1 MECIAAKCSTIFL
14 EKPGAPTV
22 AELQQ
27 MKDEA
32 EKAGV
37 SVLMGYNKVRLLV
50 ISSLHT
56 CTACCDVVVEQF

>member
-1 MECIAAKCSTIFL
+1 L

-37 SVLMGYNKVRLLV
+37 DVLMGYNKVSLFVICLL
-50 ISSLHT
+50 HA
-56 CTACCDVVVEQF
+56 CAACCDAVEHY